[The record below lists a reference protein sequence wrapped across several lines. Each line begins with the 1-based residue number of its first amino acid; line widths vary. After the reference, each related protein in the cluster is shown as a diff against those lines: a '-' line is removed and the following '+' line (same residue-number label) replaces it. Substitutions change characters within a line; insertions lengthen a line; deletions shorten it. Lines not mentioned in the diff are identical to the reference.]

1 VRPYV
6 LDTVP
11 AYTGTFIIQGEI
23 AHPEVQCP
31 TFWTLANRGNLM
43 VRAGGRMLFAQTKAT
58 GALNYYVSFR
68 QPADWLARQGI
79 TASNHA
85 ALSQLLVSEFAT
97 WAALFRDAFRATQE
111 FALLPMY
118 RLPLAGFQARS
129 VTHPVTL
136 IGDAAHVMPPF
147 AGVGVNI
154 GLLDALTLADNL
166 TSGQFSSL
174 EAAIAAYE
182 RAMYAYAHEA
192 QEGTAEAELNIHS
205 TKSDAELLAERA
217 AWNEII

>member
-1 VRPYV
+1 
-6 LDTVP
+6 
-11 AYTGTFIIQGEI
+11 
-23 AHPEVQCP
+23 H
-31 TFWTLANRGNLM
+31 GNLM

-58 GALNYYVSFR
+58 GALTYYASFR

-79 TASNHA
+79 VAADHTA
-85 ALSQLLVSEFAT
+85 LVQLLVGEFAD
-97 WAALFRDAFRATQE
+97 WAELFRDAFRATQE

-118 RLPLAGFQARS
+118 RLPLEAFRTRV
-129 VTHPVTL
+129 VTRPLTL

-166 TSGQFSSL
+166 TNGHFATV
-174 EAAIAAYE
+174 EAAIGAYE

-205 TKSDAELLAERA
+205 DKSDAELLAERA
-217 AWNEII
+217 AHNQTL